1 MENNK
6 ENLPVVPKK
15 GFKEQV
21 KSLLNKIM
29 DFLFTNHSEGIVV
42 AEFDEYGREIKR
54 NLDVEETNE
63 DIEVEFDDAVV
74 SEEKEIIYD
83 SEVKVEIVNEFDESL
98 KVDLQTY
105 NEKTLEE
112 KRIEFIDE
120 LEEHPE
126 SLINLSMDRLKKI
139 EEYYDELIADLDRK
153 IEEHKKVS

>member
-15 GFKEQV
+15 SFKEQV

-29 DFLFTNHSEGIVV
+29 DFLFINHSEGVVV

-54 NLDVEETNE
+54 NPDVE
-63 DIEVEFDDAVV
+63 DSAEVEFDDAVV

-83 SEVKVEIVNEFDESL
+83 SEVKVEIVNEFDASL

-126 SLINLSMDRLKKI
+126 SLINLSMDKLKRI

>member
-15 GFKEQV
+15 SLKEQV
-21 KSLLNKIM
+21 KSFLNKIM
-29 DFLFTNHSEGIVV
+29 DFLFTNHSEGVVV

-54 NLDVEETNE
+54 NPVVEEDSE
-63 DIEVEFDDAVV
+63 EVEFDDAVV

-83 SEVKVEIVNEFDESL
+83 SEVKVEIVNEFDASL

-126 SLINLSMDRLKKI
+126 SLINLSMDKLKRI

>member
-15 GFKEQV
+15 SFKEQV

-29 DFLFTNHSEGIVV
+29 DFLFTNHSEGVVV

-54 NLDVEETNE
+54 NINE
-63 DIEVEFDDAVV
+63 DESLSETEFDEAVI

-83 SEVKVEIVNEFDESL
+83 SEVKVEIINEFDKSL

-112 KRIEFIDE
+112 RKIEFIDE

-153 IEEHKKVS
+153 IEESKKVS

>member
-15 GFKEQV
+15 SFKEQV

-29 DFLFTNHSEGIVV
+29 DFLFTNHSEGVVV

-54 NLDVEETNE
+54 NPVVEEE
-63 DIEVEFDDAVV
+63 SEEVEFDDAVV

-83 SEVKVEIVNEFDESL
+83 SEVKVEIVNEFDASL

-112 KRIEFIDE
+112 KRVEFIDE

>member
-15 GFKEQV
+15 SFKEQV

-29 DFLFTNHSEGIVV
+29 DFLFTNHSEGVVV

-54 NLDVEETNE
+54 NINE
-63 DIEVEFDDAVV
+63 DESLSETEFDEAVI

-83 SEVKVEIVNEFDESL
+83 SEVKVEIINEFDKSL

-105 NEKTLEE
+105 NETTLEE
-112 KRIEFIDE
+112 RKLEFIDE
-120 LEEHPE
+120 LEEPPE

-153 IEEHKKVS
+153 IEESKKVS

>member
-15 GFKEQV
+15 SFKEQV

-29 DFLFTNHSEGIVV
+29 DFLFTNHSEGIVI

-54 NLDVEETNE
+54 ESKVEEFNE
-63 DIEVEFDDAVV
+63 EVEFDESVV
-74 SEEKEIIYD
+74 SEENEIIYD
-83 SEVKVEIVNEFDESL
+83 SEVKVEIVNEFDASL

-112 KRIEFIDE
+112 KRIEFIEE
-120 LEEHPE
+120 LEENPE
-126 SLINLSMDRLKKI
+126 SLIDLSMDRLKRI
-139 EEYYDELIADLDRK
+139 EEYYDELIADLDKK
-153 IEEHKKVS
+153 IEARKKVS

>member
-15 GFKEQV
+15 SFKEQV

-29 DFLFTNHSEGIVV
+29 DFLFTNHSEGVVV

-54 NLDVEETNE
+54 NINE
-63 DIEVEFDDAVV
+63 DESLSETEFDEAVI

-83 SEVKVEIVNEFDESL
+83 SEVKVEIINEFDKSL

-126 SLINLSMDRLKKI
+126 SLINLSMDKLKRI

>member
-15 GFKEQV
+15 SFKEQV

-29 DFLFTNHSEGIVV
+29 DFLFTNHSEGVV
-42 AEFDEYGREIKR
+42 LAEFDEYGREIKR
-54 NLDVEETNE
+54 NPVVEEDSE
-63 DIEVEFDDAVV
+63 EVEFDDAVV

-83 SEVKVEIVNEFDESL
+83 SEVKVEIVNEFDASL

-126 SLINLSMDRLKKI
+126 SLINLSMDKLKRI

>member
-15 GFKEQV
+15 SLKEQV
-21 KSLLNKIM
+21 KSFLNKIM
-29 DFLFTNHSEGIVV
+29 DFLFTNHSEGVVV

-54 NLDVEETNE
+54 NPVVEEDSE
-63 DIEVEFDDAVV
+63 EVEFDDAVV

-83 SEVKVEIVNEFDESL
+83 SEVKVEIVNEFDASL

-126 SLINLSMDRLKKI
+126 SLINLSMDKLKRI
-139 EEYYDELIADLDRK
+139 EEYYDELI
-153 IEEHKKVS
+153 KK

>member
-15 GFKEQV
+15 SFKEQV

-29 DFLFTNHSEGIVV
+29 DFLFTNHSEGVVV

-54 NLDVEETNE
+54 NINE
-63 DIEVEFDDAVV
+63 DESLSETEFDEAVI

-83 SEVKVEIVNEFDESL
+83 SEVNVEIINEFDKSL

-105 NEKTLEE
+105 NEKNLEE
-112 KRIEFIDE
+112 RKIEFIDE

-153 IEEHKKVS
+153 IEESKKVS

>member
-15 GFKEQV
+15 CFKEQV

-29 DFLFTNHSEGIVV
+29 DFLFTNHSEGVV
-42 AEFDEYGREIKR
+42 LAEFDEYGREIKR
-54 NLDVEETNE
+54 NPVVEEDSE
-63 DIEVEFDDAVV
+63 EVEFDDAVV

-83 SEVKVEIVNEFDESL
+83 SEVKVEIVNEFDASL

-126 SLINLSMDRLKKI
+126 SLINLSMDKLKRI

>member
-15 GFKEQV
+15 SFKEQV

-29 DFLFTNHSEGIVV
+29 DFLFTNHSEGVVV

-54 NLDVEETNE
+54 NINE
-63 DIEVEFDDAVV
+63 DESLSETEFDEVV
-74 SEEKEIIYD
+74 ISEEKEIIYD
-83 SEVKVEIVNEFDESL
+83 SEVKVEIINEFDKSL

-112 KRIEFIDE
+112 RKIEFIDE

-153 IEEHKKVS
+153 IEESKKVS

>member
-15 GFKEQV
+15 SFKEQV

-29 DFLFTNHSEGIVV
+29 DFLFTNHSEGVVV

-54 NLDVEETNE
+54 NINE
-63 DIEVEFDDAVV
+63 DESLSETEFDEAVI

-83 SEVKVEIVNEFDESL
+83 SEVKVEIINEFDKSL

-112 KRIEFIDE
+112 RKIEFIDE

-126 SLINLSMDRLKKI
+126 SLINLSLDRLKKI

-153 IEEHKKVS
+153 IEESKKVS

>member
-15 GFKEQV
+15 SFKEQV

-54 NLDVEETNE
+54 DPDVEETNE
-63 DIEVEFDDAVV
+63 EVEFDETVI
-74 SEEKEIIYD
+74 SKEKEIIYD

-112 KRIEFIDE
+112 KRIEFIEE

-126 SLINLSMDRLKKI
+126 SLIDLSMDRLKRI
-139 EEYYDELIADLDRK
+139 EEYYDELIADLDKK
-153 IEEHKKVS
+153 IEARKKVS

>member
-15 GFKEQV
+15 SFKEQV
-21 KSLLNKIM
+21 KSFLNKIM
-29 DFLFTNHSEGIVV
+29 DFLFTNHSEGVV
-42 AEFDEYGREIKR
+42 LAEFDEYGREIKR
-54 NLDVEETNE
+54 NPVVEEDSE
-63 DIEVEFDDAVV
+63 EVEFDDAVV

-83 SEVKVEIVNEFDESL
+83 SEVKVEIVNEFDASL

-126 SLINLSMDRLKKI
+126 SLINLSMDKLKRI

>member
-15 GFKEQV
+15 SFKEQV
-21 KSLLNKIM
+21 KSFFSKIM
-29 DFLFTNHSEGIVV
+29 DFLFTNHSEGVVV

-54 NLDVEETNE
+54 NPDIEETNE
-63 DIEVEFDDAVV
+63 EVEFDDAVI

-83 SEVKVEIVNEFDESL
+83 SEVKVEIVNEFDASL

-112 KRIEFIDE
+112 KRIEFIEE

-126 SLINLSMDRLKKI
+126 SLIDLSMDRLKKI

>member
-15 GFKEQV
+15 SFKEQV

-29 DFLFTNHSEGIVV
+29 DFLFTNHSEGVVV

-54 NLDVEETNE
+54 NINE
-63 DIEVEFDDAVV
+63 DESLSETEFDEAVI

-83 SEVKVEIVNEFDESL
+83 SEVKVEIINEFDKSL

-112 KRIEFIDE
+112 RKIEFIDE

-139 EEYYDELIADLDRK
+139 EEYYDELIADLENK
-153 IEEHKKVS
+153 IESDKKVS

>member
-15 GFKEQV
+15 SFKEQV

-29 DFLFTNHSEGIVV
+29 DFLFTNHSEGIVI

-54 NLDVEETNE
+54 ESKVEEFNE
-63 DIEVEFDDAVV
+63 EVEFDESVV
-74 SEEKEIIYD
+74 SEENEIIYD
-83 SEVKVEIVNEFDESL
+83 SEVKVEIVNEFDASL

-112 KRIEFIDE
+112 KRIEFIEE
-120 LEEHPE
+120 LEENPE
-126 SLINLSMDRLKKI
+126 SLIDLSMDRLKRI

-153 IEEHKKVS
+153 IESRKKVS